1 MSSGTL
7 YIRDSRTNAEYEI
20 PVRRNAVSA
29 MDFKKIKAPAAGADR
44 ADQVAGGLRVH
55 DPGLQNTAVVE
66 TGISFSDHEK
76 GLLLFR
82 GYTLEQLWGSDFE
95 DMLHLL
101 VWGSYPTALQ
111 KKELSSKLAEEM
123 LMVPE
128 NSNSKEVDRA
138 IIRTVAA
145 YAVVFGLVNCHRKGA
160 PFAKPSR
167 DKPYLENLF
176 KMVGLVDPTT
186 GRPDS
191 TKLSCFRRFAMLNA
205 DHGMA
210 LSVFSALVTASSLTD
225 PISCLITAVG
235 AAFGP
240 LHFGATESAQLAL
253 REIGTPDKVPK
264 FIEEVKQGRR
274 RLFGYGHRSYKGLD
288 PRVAPIRTILED
300 LDISSN
306 SLLKVAERIEQVA
319 SADDYFTHRG
329 LYPNADFYGN
339 FVFTGIGFEP
349 DMIPA
354 AMVAQRIMGV
364 MAHWRE
370 YMRQPNFSQPPATES
385 TPLLSSHPGSQRYS
399 IFTNGQKR
407 LIILAAALASSFS
420 PFSAN
425 IYYPSLNSIAADLHV
440 SSSQINLTI
449 TTYMVFL
456 PVHWVSRSLKCSG
469 EPENLQF
476 TDEVQI
482 CQGLAPSFMGSFAD
496 QAGRRPAYILCF
508 VIYIIGN
515 IALALQHN
523 YLALLILRAVQSCG
537 SSGTV
542 ALASAVAA
550 DVITSAERGMYMGI
564 TSLGNILAPSLGP
577 ILGGLLSQYLGWQ
590 AIFWFLALAA
600 ITFFIPLVI
609 FFPETCRAI
618 VGDGSV
624 PATGWNQSVWNRW
637 RKRHVTS
644 SCDSEVSPDSCRDA
658 HPQPQKRRITFPNP
672 LSTLRLLFQLPTGP
686 LVLANGIVFASYY
699 SVTAGIPSQFKA
711 IYGLSDLGI
720 GLSFIPA
727 GLGSLV
733 SATFNGL
740 IVDWNYIRLRRKSG
754 EPVPKDQ
761 KQDHGE
767 FPIERARLQ
776 IGLPMTVAAA
786 ISVAWYGAL
795 IEREPTLNVSLA
807 LVFLISFCITAAY
820 NVMNVLIV
828 DLYYTTPATAMAANN
843 LVRCFL
849 GAAATAIIHPMIQRW
864 GNQTTYWAVAGAML
878 SVIPL
883 LGLVYWKG
891 LGWRRSRFAEI
902 AIAG

>member
-7 YIRDSRTNAEYEI
+7 YIKDSRTDAEYEI

-55 DPGLQNTAVVE
+55 DPGLQNTTVVE
-66 TGISFSDHEK
+66 TGISFSDHDK

-82 GYTLEQLWGSDFE
+82 GYTLQQLWDSDFE

-111 KKELSSKLAEEM
+111 KKELSWKLAEEM
-123 LMVPE
+123 TMVPKSVHRTIE
-128 NSNSKEVDRA
+128 TLPRTTSPLPLMLAGLSACLAYVPESIPASTKSDLYQSNSREVDRA

-145 YAVVFGLVNCHRKGA
+145 YAVVFGLVNCHRRGIQ
-160 PFAKPSR
+160 FTQSSR
-167 DKPYLENLF
+167 DKSYLENLF
-176 KMVGLVDPTT
+176 QMAGLVNPTT
-186 GRPDS
+186 ARPDPAS
-191 TKLSCFRRFAMLNA
+191 LSCFRRFAMLNA

-225 PISCLITAVG
+225 PISCLITAMG

-240 LHFGATESAQLAL
+240 LHFGATESANLAL
-253 REIGTPDKVPK
+253 REIGTPEKVPK
-264 FIEEVKQGRR
+264 FIEEVKQGKR
-274 RLFGYGHRSYKGLD
+274 RLFGYGHRSYKGVD
-288 PRVAPIRTILED
+288 PRVAPIRSILKD
-300 LDISSN
+300 LDTSSN

-319 SADDYFTHRG
+319 SADDYFKNRG

-354 AMVAQRIMGV
+354 AMMSQRIMGV

-370 YMRQPNFSQPPATES
+370 YMWQPSISQPPATES

-449 TTYMVFL
+449 TTYM
-456 PVHWVSRSLKCSG
+456 
-469 EPENLQF
+469 
-476 TDEVQI
+476 I

-508 VIYIIGN
+508 IIYIIGN

-577 ILGGLLSQYLGWQ
+577 ILGGFLSQYLGWQ

-600 ITFFIPLVI
+600 IAFFVPLVL

-618 VGDGSV
+618 VAQ
-624 PATGWNQSVWNRW
+624 P
-637 RKRHVTS
+637 TS
-644 SCDSEVSPDSCRDA
+644 YVE
-658 HPQPQKRRITFPNP
+658 
-672 LSTLRLLFQLPTGP
+672 L
-686 LVLANGIVFASYY
+686 
-699 SVTAGIPSQFKA
+699 
-711 IYGLSDLGI
+711 
-720 GLSFIPA
+720 
-727 GLGSLV
+727 
-733 SATFNGL
+733 
-740 IVDWNYIRLRRKSG
+740 
-754 EPVPKDQ
+754 
-761 KQDHGE
+761 
-767 FPIERARLQ
+767 
-776 IGLPMTVAAA
+776 
-786 ISVAWYGAL
+786 
-795 IEREPTLNVSLA
+795 
-807 LVFLISFCITAAY
+807 
-820 NVMNVLIV
+820 
-828 DLYYTTPATAMAANN
+828 
-843 LVRCFL
+843 
-849 GAAATAIIHPMIQRW
+849 
-864 GNQTTYWAVAGAML
+864 
-878 SVIPL
+878 
-883 LGLVYWKG
+883 
-891 LGWRRSRFAEI
+891 
-902 AIAG
+902 